1 MNRTAMLCTLAAFA
15 LVLPSA
21 ASSQTESGEVQE
33 VLIKVRTDEGDRWYR
48 LGETLEAVDVRPGNY
63 IQFDYADDTIEA
75 VTSPGKETDQPQKMG
90 ETKKP

>member
-1 MNRTAMLCTLAAFA
+1 MNKAATMCVLAAFA

-21 ASSQTESGEVQE
+21 ASAQTESGEVQE

-63 IQFDYADDTIEA
+63 IEFDYADDTIE
-75 VTSPGKETDQPQKMG
+75 TISSPSTENDQPQKMG
-90 ETKKP
+90 EAKKP